1 MGSEN
6 KSMTPENEIS
16 EKTREQLVN
25 VRTVLLRLHKTLL
38 DFEREAYERGQRR
51 ISNSYEFLQLVMSD
65 PWFAWLRQLSEL
77 IVEMDELLAARE
89 PASESTALAL
99 MEQARIL
106 LTPAESGSEFQRKY
120 FAAMQQAPEV
130 VLAHS
135 QFAKVLG
142 PARLSKEIH

>member
-1 MGSEN
+1 MS
-6 KSMTPENEIS
+6 SENEIT

-38 DFEREAYERGQRR
+38 DFERQAYERDHAKIANR
-51 ISNSYEFLQLVMSD
+51 YELLNLVMND

-77 IVEMDELLAARE
+77 IVEMDELLAAKE
-89 PASESTALAL
+89 PPNENTGVALIR
-99 MEQARIL
+99 QAGIM

-120 FAAMQQAPEV
+120 FAAMQQSPEV

-135 QFAKVLG
+135 EFANLLG
-142 PARLSKEIH
+142 PARLSKELH